1 MPNNVVLAEI
11 PFANSSQSK
20 EDSNSIDNLVLANT
34 PLNSEPR
41 NQRTDSNFNDVSF
54 SNNLEFIEIP
64 LATTETKTSL
74 QIKLLK
80 TQIECTKRD
89 IYHRELLIFEKEQ
102 SLHISDDDRNRL
114 LENSDAV
121 FPQRKTV

>member
-1 MPNNVVLAEI
+1 MPNNVVLDEI
-11 PFANSSQSK
+11 PSQNK
-20 EDSNSIDNLVLANT
+20 EDSNSFDNLVLDNT
-34 PLNSEPR
+34 SSNSEPQ
-41 NQRTDSNFNDVSF
+41 NQRTDSNFNGVSF
-54 SNNLEFIEIP
+54 SNNIEFIEIP

-80 TQIECTKRD
+80 TQIECTKRE

-114 LENSDAV
+114 LGNSDAV
-121 FPQRKTV
+121 FTQRKTV

>member
-1 MPNNVVLAEI
+1 MPNNVVLDEI
-11 PFANSSQSK
+11 SSQNK
-20 EDSNSIDNLVLANT
+20 EDSNSFDNLVLANT
-34 PLNSEPR
+34 SSNSEPQ
-41 NQRTDSNFNDVSF
+41 NQRTDSNFNGVSF
-54 SNNLEFIEIP
+54 SNNIEFIEIP

-80 TQIECTKRD
+80 TQIECTKRE

-114 LENSDAV
+114 LGNSDAV
-121 FPQRKTV
+121 FTQRKTV

>member
-1 MPNNVVLAEI
+1 MPNNVVLDEI
-11 PFANSSQSK
+11 PSQNK
-20 EDSNSIDNLVLANT
+20 EDSNSFDNLVLANT
-34 PLNSEPR
+34 SSNSEPQ
-41 NQRTDSNFNDVSF
+41 NQRTDSNFNGVSF
-54 SNNLEFIEIP
+54 SNNIEFIEIP

-80 TQIECTKRD
+80 TQIECTKRE

-114 LENSDAV
+114 LGNSDAV
-121 FPQRKTV
+121 FTQRKTV